1 MAELTK
7 AEKTFIERRHRII
20 SDRAQQL
27 AYNIDLMHGGQP
39 YIDARLTRFPYESEA
54 SWTGNQST
62 GAKGRRDRAFF
73 TNYAGRV
80 VRKITQFAFGGEVSR
95 DGIDPE
101 FASDATKTMI
111 TIDGLMQDV
120 SNMLTAARWC
130 WLQVDRGAASV
141 DEQTNTIRPQSVAE
155 REARGDRIF
164 WSLWDPLCV
173 VDWSFSSRGDLQ
185 WLITEERILRNDDP
199 FVEASCD
206 WVRTLWRQGSGER
219 WFLDEARGKVLRK
232 APFTLSAPIVPFIP
246 CGRVTHEPW
255 WFDEVEKLQSALLN
269 LESVSHEN
277 IFQTVYPQTVLPAS
291 VFSEGGGA
299 DGQVRT
305 PGDIVK
311 RVGLKY
317 PIVES
322 AEEKGIT
329 RYVMPPPDSMKL
341 IPEEIQRRKRELYD
355 VVGMAMSVPESRQVA
370 SAESKRWDHMD
381 PEAVLKER
389 SGLLQSI
396 EAKAIA
402 YSQRLD
408 STFKTYV
415 PAYPMEFDMS
425 DPKEDFRS
433 LIELSAIEIPPL
445 ARREIQRVAV
455 RLLDEIAP
463 IDPARMKLILDEI
476 DNADDPGDPLLEQ
489 PRGAAAPAP

>member
-7 AEKTFIERRHRII
+7 AEKTFIERRHHVI
-20 SDRAQQL
+20 SDRALQL
-27 AYNIDLMHGGQP
+27 GYNMALMHGGQP
-39 YIDARLTRFPYESEA
+39 YIDSRLTRFPYESEA
-54 SWTGNQST
+54 SWSGNPST
-62 GAKGRRDRAFF
+62 GAKGRKDRAFF

-95 DGIDPE
+95 EGIDPE
-101 FASDATKTMI
+101 FASDATKTMVP
-111 TIDGLMQDV
+111 IDGLMQDL
-120 SNMLTAARWC
+120 SNMLTAARWG

-141 DEQTNTIRPQSVAE
+141 DEQTNTVRPQSVAE

-164 WSLWDPLCV
+164 WSLWDPLGV
-173 VDWSFSSRGDLQ
+173 VDWSFNARGDLQ
-185 WLITEERILRNDDP
+185 WLITEERVLRNDDP
-199 FVEASCD
+199 FEEATSD
-206 WVRTLWRQGSGER
+206 WIRTLWLPGKGER
-219 WFLDEARGKVLRK
+219 WFLDEAKSKVLRK
-232 APFTLSAPIVPFIP
+232 APFTLSAPIIPFIP
-246 CGRVTHEPW
+246 CGRVTRDPW
-255 WFDEVEKLQSALLN
+255 WFDEVEKLQAALLN

-291 VFSEGGGA
+291 IFSEGGGA
-299 DGQVRT
+299 DGNAKT

-317 PIVES
+317 PIVET

-329 RYVMPPPDSMKL
+329 RYVMPPADSLKL

-370 SAESKRWDHMD
+370 SAEAKRWDHMD

-389 SGLLQSI
+389 AGQLQTI

-402 YSQRLD
+402 YSQQLD
-408 STFKTYV
+408 STFKPYV
-415 PAYPMEFDMS
+415 PSYPMKFDMS

-433 LIELSAIEIPPL
+433 LIEVSAIEIPPL

-455 RLLDEIAP
+455 RLLDKVSPIAP
-463 IDPARMKLILDEI
+463 DRMKLILDEI
-476 DNADDPGDPLLEQ
+476 DSSDEPGDPLIQQ
-489 PRGAAAPAP
+489 PRGSAAPAP